1 VKRREFITF
10 GRWRAAAP
18 HGPQHVR
25 WITWHPLRSSARLRV
40 VESTILVYLRS
51 ATFARAYPL
60 MVGVVALIVT
70 VSMTVPFASILIGA
84 ILLRREH
91 WRAIVLLSS
100 LGSATGGMVLYV
112 IFHHWGWP
120 QLAAAYPELLQSK
133 AWSDAT
139 IWVSTYGTWALL
151 AISATPL
158 PQTPALI
165 FTAVSRLP
173 LWEVFVALL
182 IGKLIK
188 YGAYGFLA
196 ARFPSWFE
204 YFILRD
210 VIDKRD
216 ERGPSKQGERP

>member
-1 VKRREFITF
+1 VKRRQFITLAQ
-10 GRWRAAAP
+10 WPAAVP
-18 HGPQHVR
+18 HHPQHIR
-25 WITWHPLRSSARLRV
+25 WITWHPFRGSARWRV

-60 MVGVVALIVT
+60 MVGAVALIVT

-91 WRAIVLLSS
+91 WREIVVLSS
-100 LGSATGGMVLYV
+100 LGSATGGVLLYV
-112 IFHHWGWP
+112 IFHYWGWSH
-120 QLAAAYPELLQSK
+120 LAAAYPDLLQSK

-139 IWVSTYGTWALL
+139 IWVSAYGTWALL
-151 AISATPL
+151 AIAATPL

-182 IGKLIK
+182 VGKLVK
-188 YGAYGFLA
+188 YGTYGFLA

-210 VIDKRD
+210 VTVKRD
-216 ERGPSKQGERP
+216 ERGRSKQGERP